1 VPPVFANP
9 KTLAP
14 SRDGRHS
21 TVIEMHFLPAAL
33 RSTSRPLHRIW
44 AAGALVL
51 LMSLNAAGARHQQL
65 EGIVEGGG
73 VKPTGD

>member
-1 VPPVFANP
+1 
-9 KTLAP
+9 
-14 SRDGRHS
+14 
-21 TVIEMHFLPAAL
+21 VIEMHFLPAAL